1 MKFQTVGG
9 IRVVSINKKG
19 DNKMVYVKS
28 KYTGFCFAVWDSSVL
43 KYDGWIY
50 ITKAE
55 YNEYVKSVGL
65 V

>member
-1 MKFQTVGG
+1 
-9 IRVVSINKKG
+9 
-19 DNKMVYVKS
+19 MVYVKS
-28 KYTGFCFAVWDSSVL
+28 KYTGYCFAIWDSSVL

-50 ITKAE
+50 ITKEE